1 MARSLPSARA
11 GRSTLRRC
19 KNVAGGGT
27 EGQLH
32 DMKLGPPSLSP
43 RRALRN
49 STTPRRVPSAS
60 RKGRDRHSPR
70 SRPGDPLASG
80 GDALTGNAKSKEPR
94 SIGDSLKD
102 TLKSSDLR
110 SVALICVTACFSLLV
125 LQFVGSDETYAH
137 FFPPKLFLTDPYWVL
152 RVRAWW
158 VLWK

>member
-1 MARSLPSARA
+1 M
-11 GRSTLRRC
+11 LRRC
-19 KNVAGGGT
+19 KNGARDGT

-32 DMKLGPPSLSP
+32 DMKLGIPSLSP
-43 RRALRN
+43 RRVLRN

-125 LQFVGSDETYAH
+125 LQFVGSDETYSH
-137 FFPPKLFLTDPYWVL
+137 FFPRKLFAREPHVG
-152 RVRAWW
+152 
-158 VLWK
+158 LWYRSVWA